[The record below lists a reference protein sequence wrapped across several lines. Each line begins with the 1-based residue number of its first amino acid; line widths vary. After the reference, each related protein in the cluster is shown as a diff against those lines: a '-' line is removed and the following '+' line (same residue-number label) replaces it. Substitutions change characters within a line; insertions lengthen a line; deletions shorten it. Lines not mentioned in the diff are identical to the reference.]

1 MLIIHRLGHA
11 VPLALDVAQSGRMP
25 RIALLTQLPSLI
37 DQCAALADGI
47 GVNLAVASP
56 MTGGWQDAAL
66 VLLGEDVSDPPGGI
80 SAPTVLIAVEDSSTV
95 SRTSADAFGAAARLG
110 ADHVAIL
117 PAAAEWLVQRMIA
130 AVEPP
135 VVPATTV
142 GIIPGCGGAGA
153 TMLAAALAVEG
164 QRAGLRTVL
173 VDGDPL
179 GGGIDLVLGA
189 ETTEGLR
196 WPALAASKGS
206 LRPST
211 LVDALP
217 RVDGLA
223 VLSWDRTDAADTSG
237 HVFDTVLGAAQQAF
251 DFVVVD
257 LPRHAA
263 GGVVRACH
271 HVQLVVPAR
280 VRAAVGGAQVAGRL
294 RAGHHRVGL
303 IVREDER
310 GGIPAQQV
318 ADAVGLPLTARMR
331 AERGLAG
338 RIDRG
343 ESLPTRKS
351 SLTATAAAL
360 VEEWFPAHE
369 APETWSGQAAVGAGL
384 AERMAAGLR

>member
-1 MLIIHRLGHA
+1 
-11 VPLALDVAQSGRMP
+11 MP

-37 DQCAALADGI
+37 DQCTALADGI
-47 GVNLAVASP
+47 GLSLAVASP
-56 MTGGWQDAAL
+56 LSGGWQDAAL
-66 VLLGEDVSDPPGGI
+66 VLLGEDVADPPGGI
-80 SAPTVLIAVEDSSTV
+80 TAPTVLIAVEDPSTV
-95 SRTSADAFGAAARLG
+95 ARTAADAFGAAARLG

-117 PAAAEWLVQRMIA
+117 PVAAEWLVQRMIA

-135 VVPATTV
+135 VAPATTV
-142 GIIPGCGGAGA
+142 GIVPGCGGAGA

-164 QRAGLRTVL
+164 QRSGLRTVL

-189 ETTEGLR
+189 ETAEGLR

-217 RVDGLA
+217 RIAGMA
-223 VLSWDRTDAADTSG
+223 VLSWDRTAAADTSG

-280 VRAAVGGAQVAGRL
+280 VRAAVGAAQVAGRL
-294 RAGHHRVGL
+294 RSGHDRVGV

-343 ESLPTRKS
+343 ESLPTRRS
-351 SLTATAAAL
+351 SLAATAAGL
-360 VEEWFPAHE
+360 VQDWFPAREVPE
-369 APETWSGQAAVGAGL
+369 AWGSPAPAGGGL

>member
-1 MLIIHRLGHA
+1 MF
-11 VPLALDVAQSGRMP
+11 

-37 DQCAALADGI
+37 DQCTALADGI
-47 GVNLAVASP
+47 GATLAVASP
-56 MTGGWQDAAL
+56 TTGGWQDAAL
-66 VLLGEDVSDPPGGI
+66 VLLGEDVTDPPGGI
-80 SAPTVLIAVEDSSTV
+80 SAPTVLIAGEDSSQAA
-95 SRTSADAFGAAARLG
+95 RTSADAFAAAARLG

-135 VVPATTV
+135 VAPATTV
-142 GIIPGCGGAGA
+142 GVVPGCGGAGA
-153 TMLAAALAVEG
+153 TVLAAALAVEG
-164 QRAGLRTVL
+164 QRSGLRTVL

-217 RVDGLA
+217 RTDGLA
-223 VLSWDRTDAADTSG
+223 VLSWDRTDAADASE

-263 GGVVRACH
+263 ATAVRACH
-271 HVQLVVPAR
+271 RVQLVVPAR
-280 VRAAVGGAQVAGRL
+280 VRAAVGAAQVAGRL

-303 IVREDER
+303 VVREDER
-310 GGIPAQQV
+310 GGIPAEQV
-318 ADAVGLPLTARMR
+318 ADAVGLPLTAQMR

-343 ESLPTRKS
+343 ESVPTRRS
-351 SLTATAAAL
+351 PLATTAAAL
-360 VEEWFPAHE
+360 LQEWFAAPAVPKTHRGP
-369 APETWSGQAAVGAGL
+369 ATTGGGGL